1 MIYMFLSNNPSSGDI
16 NSSNLPCFI
25 QDVGRKLAVDKKQVH
40 GVCQTSQSLLKDLV
54 AAVVMKVM
62 SLKALSP
69 ASLHCGP

>member
-1 MIYMFLSNNPSSGDI
+1 M
-16 NSSNLPCFI
+16 
-25 QDVGRKLAVDKKQVH
+25 DKKQVH

-69 ASLHCGP
+69 ASLRCGP